1 MNVSNRHKYVIHT
14 RGPLRLA
21 PGFATL
27 FMWPTVGLLLWC
39 ALMWLGFTLAPLVR
53 GCWA

>member
-1 MNVSNRHKYVIHT
+1 MNVSQRKFVIPT

-39 ALMWLGFTLAPLVR
+39 ALMWLGFTFGPQL
-53 GCWA
+53 WACVQ